1 MSQFSPAQAVEYL
14 TTKRLASIPEAS
26 TITCGADDGRFYD
39 LRITV
44 PEVASLTQGDYVTF
58 KDVSTDETWAVW
70 VDIDANGTAPTGAL
84 YAASDVQVE
93 VDILSTDNQAALALA
108 VRNAIQDAP
117 EFDVTNKFSISN
129 DATTASIFSKKL
141 GPPSE
146 AAQVKNADDSGAGSF
161 QVTAMT
167 VGEASTVNSTY
178 FQMYSGDN
186 TNTYYV
192 WLDSNSEGVDPT
204 GTGTGLK
211 ASFAGEANST
221 AVATAIKNAINLANS
236 GKDFTA
242 TSSTNVVTV
251 INKESGS
258 ATDITDGDTGFTFST
273 TTQGK
278 DSQLTEP
285 SESPANYTN
294 TPTVLTS

>member
-14 TTKRLASIPEAS
+14 TTKRLAPIPETS
-26 TITCGADDGRFYD
+26 TITCGADDGRFED
-39 LRITV
+39 FSCFV
-44 PEVASLTQGDYVTF
+44 PDGATAVQGEYVHF
-58 KDVSTDETWAVW
+58 ETPAGEKWAVW
-70 VDIDANGTAPTGAL
+70 FDIDANGTAPTGAL

-93 VDILSTDNQAALALA
+93 VDILSTDTTEEIG
-108 VRNAIQDAP
+108 VKIRVAISASP
-117 EFDVTNKFSISN
+117 SFDFTNKFSVTSS
-129 DATTASIFSKKL
+129 AAGFAIFNKKL
-141 GPPSE
+141 GAVASTPVS
-146 AAQVKNADDSGAGSF
+146 KNADDSGAGG
-161 QVTAMT
+161 VTFNRTT
-167 VGEASTVNSTY
+167 VGVASTINSTY

-186 TNTYYV
+186 TNTYYL

-278 DSQLTEP
+278 DGQLTEP